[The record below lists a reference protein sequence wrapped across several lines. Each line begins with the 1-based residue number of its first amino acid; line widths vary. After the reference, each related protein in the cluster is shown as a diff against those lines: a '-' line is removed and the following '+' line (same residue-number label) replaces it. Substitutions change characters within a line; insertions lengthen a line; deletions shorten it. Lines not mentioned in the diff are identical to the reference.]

1 VHATLPLLKVTDFP
15 PLRRRSIDALQV
27 NLGYRCNQSCLHC
40 HVNAGPNRTEQMDG
54 ATIDLVLEVMRA
66 RRIAALDLTGGAPEL
81 NENFRRLVTSA
92 RALGATVLDR
102 CNLTI
107 LEEPGH
113 EDLADFLARERVQ
126 VVASLPCYSQA
137 NVDQQRGAGVFD
149 RSIRALQRLN
159 ALGYGAEASELT
171 LNLVYNPQGPSLPP
185 PQHQLEQ
192 DYKRLLAANFGV
204 RFNQLLTITNQ
215 PIARFGSTLISKG
228 QFRDY
233 MALLRGAHR
242 PDNLP
247 GVMCRS
253 LVSVDWQGNLHD
265 CDFNQMLGMP
275 LRADGRRG
283 AALHLRDLLARDLAG
298 NPIAVADHCY
308 ACTAGQGSSC
318 GGALAA

>member
-1 VHATLPLLKVTDFP
+1 MHATLPLLKVTDFP
-15 PLRRRSIDALQV
+15 PLRRRSIDTLQV

-54 ATIDLVLEVMRA
+54 ATVDLVLEVMRA
-66 RRIAALDLTGGAPEL
+66 RRIATLDLTGGAPEL
-81 NENFRRLVTSA
+81 NEHFRRLVAAA
-92 RALGATVLDR
+92 RALGATVIDR

-113 EDLADFLARERVQ
+113 EDLADFLCRERVQ

-137 NVDQQRGAGVFD
+137 NVDRQRGEGVFD
-149 RSIRALQRLN
+149 KSIRALQRLN
-159 ALGYGAEASELT
+159 ALGYGADGSELT

-185 PQHQLEQ
+185 PQVRLEQ
-192 DYKRLLAANFGV
+192 DYKRLLAENFGV

-233 MALLRGAHR
+233 MALLRSAHR
-242 PDNLP
+242 PENLP

-283 AALHLRDLLARDLAG
+283 ATQHLRDLLARDLAD